1 MLSDSRLVAFAAT
14 TRPDAAKAFY
24 REALGLT
31 LVSDDGFALVF
42 DANGTSVRIAK
53 VESFTPQPFTV
64 LGWQVADI
72 RAKVAALAAR
82 GVAFERYAGMD
93 QGEAGIWT
101 VPGTTAMVAW
111 LKDPDGNLLSLSQG

>member
-1 MLSDSRLVAFAAT
+1 MLRDAKLVGFAAT
-14 TRPDAAKAFY
+14 ARPEEAKAFY
-24 REALGLT
+24 VETLGLR
-31 LVSDDGFALVF
+31 LVSDDSFGLVF
-42 DANGTSVRIAK
+42 DANGVTLRMAK

-72 RAKVAALAAR
+72 RAKVAALAAK
-82 GVAFERYAGMD
+82 GVAFERYPGMD